1 MTKVLKRPL
10 SILLSLVLVLG
21 LIPGMS
27 LTAYAASHSITINNA
42 QHGTVTATVNG
53 SAASSAEEG
62 ATVTLTANPDE
73 GYRLKSI
80 SGTYKNYY
88 SESFGTGG
96 GTKTHF
102 KVTSTCQTNGAGWR
116 LYNNGT
122 VTVTSTGTQKIT
134 KVVFTGC
141 RHGMN
146 AGAGQLGVSSG
157 NLSIS
162 GNTIVINNLSNVT
175 SFTLTGKGNNT
186 ATQWQS
192 SGVTV
197 YGDSGVDTQLP
208 ITNTSDSNVC
218 TFTMPAVATGN
229 VLITAEFEEL
239 PKYTV
244 TWKNEDGTTLE
255 TDNDVAEGTTPT
267 YDGTTPTKAN
277 DDYHSYNFSG
287 WTDGTNTY
295 GASDTLPAVT
305 GDVTYTAKYTVF
317 TKQFTVFVKTTTGK
331 TITAN
336 GVSGDTTVAELKDMV
351 VEESGIPA
359 AEQRLIFAGK
369 EMENEKTL
377 ADYRIQRESTLHVVG
392 KSYTI
397 TWKNDDGTV
406 IDTTSVAYGT
416 TPTYDGETP
425 YKADGAN
432 CIYTFSGWT
441 DGTNTYGKDETLPA
455 VTANVTYTATFDAT
469 DLFVINDGVLTAYN
483 GDKSALTTLTIPDE
497 VTEISGSVFKNCTN
511 LESVNLNNVVKVT
524 GESFFG
530 CSKLSSVIGTK
541 LKYAGYRS
549 FCTTTA
555 SLRTLTMR
563 SGNNGADKKGLDSAF
578 IVQAMVDA
586 GQPTWYFYT
595 VVRKGNDGNDFHYTA
610 FNQTFLVEE
619 GVEPFI
625 ESDYE
630 AEQTASSGVNKS
642 AIIYIKI
649 DDENRTIKVK
659 SNESNVSG
667 YGPGTKILIDG
678 VQYTIVEET
687 GINYEDDN
695 YIKPDDKVT
704 VSDSDEGK
712 TKFGLNLDKYFN
724 MQILGVQLKKSIETK
739 GGEDGIRFVTAVNSK
754 LLKGNKIEDY
764 GYIVVKAKAGTSADK
779 IYENMDKLTY
789 DKVDAKNRFS
799 CYGSSNTIS
808 GEFGQYASDTDYK
821 YVTLAITG
829 TEASADTV
837 AARFYVKTTDG
848 EYHYADY
855 ENASGVH
862 GGIAFNI
869 ADVLG
874 NLK

>member
-267 YDGTTPTKAN
+267 YDG
-277 DDYHSYNFSG
+277 
-287 WTDGTNTY
+287 
-295 GASDTLPAVT
+295 
-305 GDVTYTAKYTVF
+305 
-317 TKQFTVFVKTTTGK
+317 
-331 TITAN
+331 
-336 GVSGDTTVAELKDMV
+336 
-351 VEESGIPA
+351 
-359 AEQRLIFAGK
+359 
-369 EMENEKTL
+369 
-377 ADYRIQRESTLHVVG
+377 
-392 KSYTI
+392 
-397 TWKNDDGTV
+397 
-406 IDTTSVAYGT
+406 
-416 TPTYDGETP
+416 ETP

-563 SGNNGADKKGLDSAF
+563 SGNNGADKKGLNSAF